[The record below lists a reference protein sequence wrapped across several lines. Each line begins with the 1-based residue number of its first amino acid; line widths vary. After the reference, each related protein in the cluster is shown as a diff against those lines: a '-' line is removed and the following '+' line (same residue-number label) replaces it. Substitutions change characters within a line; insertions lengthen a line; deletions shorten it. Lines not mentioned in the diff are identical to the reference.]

1 MYVPVMCVWP
11 VGMNMIFF
19 KVLVFVNMRLLGELC
34 VFVNM
39 MHILVIVQMR
49 MIRLLM

>member
-1 MYVPVMCVWP
+1 MFMPVMRVWP

-19 KVLVFVNMRLLGELC
+19 NVLVFVNMRFVSGIC

-39 MHILVIVQMR
+39 MNICVVVQMR
-49 MIRLLM
+49 MNRLLM